1 MNELRWI
8 FILLLAFSTDV
19 AFGAAKLTLGVSH
32 VKEESE
38 AGGNDAS
45 ATVNI
50 FDLGLGGDVST
61 RNAFVGFKYF
71 SYDYDAGGSDVEIT
85 SAGLSVGYFD
95 NSGFSIVGTWLVNP
109 EKTIEGGQND
119 VVYKADTGLQIKGMM
134 IDLAY
139 YFKAGSFF
147 VGPKFSLADFNY
159 DTVDLGDG
167 EGAQELDDDTS
178 DTLTYPYVSFLF
190 EL

>member
-1 MNELRWI
+1 MNELRWLVI
-8 FILLLAFSTDV
+8 VLMAFSTDA
-19 AFGAAKLTLGVSH
+19 AFSAAKLTLGVSH

-38 AGGNDAS
+38 AGNTDSS

-50 FDLGLGGDVST
+50 FDIGLGGDVST
-61 RNAFVGFKYF
+61 QSAFVGFKYF
-71 SYDYDAGGSDVEIT
+71 SYSYDANGSDVEIT
-85 SAGLSVGYFD
+85 SAGLSAGYFD
-95 NSGFSIVGTWLVNP
+95 KSGFSIVGTWLVNP
-109 EKTIEGGQND
+109 EKKVEGGQND
-119 VVYKADTGLQIKGMM
+119 VVYKADTGLQIKGLM

-139 YFKAGSFF
+139 YFKAGSFY

-167 EGAQELDDDTS
+167 EGAQDLDDDTS